1 MSDTT
6 YVDYTIPTVN
16 AEWLNE
22 INDHVWHDTPIAG
35 TTVHAGSV
43 ITNTPAG
50 NISATTVQAAIN
62 ELDTE
67 KEPADATILKDADIG
82 VTVQA
87 YDSDIATIAAS
98 QAEMEAGTEPALR
111 SMSPLRVRQAGAVNN
126 FTEDTTPDLDND
138 FALVWDA
145 SASDNKKVKLNKIG
159 TRLTLGTAV
168 ASTSGTS
175 IDFTGIPA
183 GKKRITIMFDG
194 VSTNGTSNCCVQLGD
209 SGGIETSGYLGAIS
223 NQGGSTTTNFSSSF
237 VVTVGMLAADIY
249 HGQIVLTNL
258 NGNTWVESS
267 ILSQS
272 GAAAVR
278 YGSGVKTL
286 SATLDRVRITT
297 AAGADTFD
305 AGTINIAYE

>member
-1 MSDTT
+1 M
-6 YVDYTIPTVN
+6 
-16 AEWLNE
+16 
-22 INDHVWHDTPIAG
+22 
-35 TTVHAGSV
+35 
-43 ITNTPAG
+43 
-50 NISATTVQAAIN
+50 
-62 ELDTE
+62 
-67 KEPADATILKDADIG
+67 
-82 VTVQA
+82 
-87 YDSDIATIAAS
+87 
-98 QAEMEAGTEPALR
+98 
-111 SMSPLRVRQAGAVNN
+111 
-126 FTEDTTPDLDND
+126 
-138 FALVWDA
+138 WDA